1 MAPPRICLH
10 MITFGDSRGQPDIP
24 MPVLMSLDLSGAQA
38 PPRHLLQRYTGAS
51 FELARSFFSLPGH
64 ESLYRNCLRTLDDRL
79 DSGLADPRERVGGCV
94 AVVVNCRAGM
104 HRSVAMV
111 ERLARDVEEG
121 WPPDLVEVVVEHL
134 DTDVIR
140 AVRRAQRVRAGMH

>member
-1 MAPPRICLH
+1 
-10 MITFGDSRGQPDIP
+10 
-24 MPVLMSLDLSGAQA
+24 MPVLIHLDLSGVQT

-64 ESLYRNCLRTLDDRL
+64 EDLYHNCLRSLEDELDIRL
-79 DSGLADPRERVGGCV
+79 SDPRERPGGCV
-94 AVVVNCRAGM
+94 AVVVNCRSGM

-121 WPPDLVEVVVEHL
+121 WLRDWVEVVVEHL
-134 DTDVIR
+134 DTDTDR